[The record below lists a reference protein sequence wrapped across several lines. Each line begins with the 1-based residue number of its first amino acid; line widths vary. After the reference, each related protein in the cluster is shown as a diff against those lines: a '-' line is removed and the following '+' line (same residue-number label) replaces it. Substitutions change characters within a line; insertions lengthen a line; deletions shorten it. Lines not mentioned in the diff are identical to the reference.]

1 MKQKKKKPTMKE
13 VERVVSQLILQNQN
27 LLKRISSLEF
37 IVETYHE
44 WKKDTKEFSEFLRN
58 KVEEL
63 DKNRTNS
70 DLSNKRP
77 QEVSKPV
84 QSTNS

>member
-1 MKQKKKKPTMKE
+1 MEK
-13 VERVVSQLILQNQN
+13 VVSQLILQNQN

-44 WKKDTKEFSEFLRN
+44 WKKDTEPFSKFIRN

-63 DKNRTNS
+63 DKNRAENS
-70 DLSNKRP
+70 ISDER
-77 QEVSKPV
+77 QEAISK
-84 QSTNS
+84 

>member
-1 MKQKKKKPTMKE
+1 M
-13 VERVVSQLILQNQN
+13 ERVVNQLILQNQN
-27 LLKRISSLEF
+27 LLKRVSSLEF
-37 IVETYHE
+37 ITEGYHE

-63 DKNRTNS
+63 DKNRVNS

>member
-1 MKQKKKKPTMKE
+1 M
-13 VERVVSQLILQNQN
+13 ERVVNQLILQNQS

-37 IVETYHE
+37 ITEGYHE

-63 DKNRTNS
+63 DKNRVNS

-77 QEVSKPV
+77 QEVSKPI

>member
-1 MKQKKKKPTMKE
+1 M
-13 VERVVSQLILQNQN
+13 ERVVNQLILQNQS

-37 IVETYHE
+37 VIESYHE
-44 WKKDTKEFSEFLRN
+44 WKKDTKKFSKFLRN
-58 KVEEL
+58 KIEEL
-63 DKNRTNS
+63 DKNRVNS

-77 QEVSKPV
+77 QEVSKPI

>member
-1 MKQKKKKPTMKE
+1 M
-13 VERVVSQLILQNQN
+13 ERVVNQLILQNQN

-37 IVETYHE
+37 ITEGYHE

-63 DKNRTNS
+63 DKNRVNS

-77 QEVSKPV
+77 QEVSKPI

>member
-1 MKQKKKKPTMKE
+1 M
-13 VERVVSQLILQNQN
+13 ERVVNQLILQNQS

-37 IVETYHE
+37 VIESYHE

>member
-1 MKQKKKKPTMKE
+1 MEK
-13 VERVVSQLILQNQN
+13 VVNQLILQNQS

-37 IVETYHE
+37 VIESYHE
-44 WKKDTKEFSEFLRN
+44 WKKDTEKFSKFLRN

-63 DKNRTNS
+63 DKNRVNS
-70 DLSNKRP
+70 DLSDKR
-77 QEVSKPV
+77 QKEVSKPI

>member
-1 MKQKKKKPTMKE
+1 M
-13 VERVVSQLILQNQN
+13 ERVVNQLILQNQS

-37 IVETYHE
+37 ITEGYHE

-63 DKNRTNS
+63 DKNRVNS

-77 QEVSKPV
+77 QKVSKPI

>member
-1 MKQKKKKPTMKE
+1 M
-13 VERVVSQLILQNQN
+13 ERVVNQLILQNQN

-37 IVETYHE
+37 ITEGYHE

-63 DKNRTNS
+63 DKNRVNS
-70 DLSNKRP
+70 DLSDERQKAT
-77 QEVSKPV
+77 SKPI
-84 QSTNS
+84 QSSNS

>member
-1 MKQKKKKPTMKE
+1 M
-13 VERVVSQLILQNQN
+13 ERVVNQLILQNQN
-27 LLKRISSLEF
+27 LLKRVSSLEF
-37 IVETYHE
+37 ITEGYHE

-63 DKNRTNS
+63 DKNRTDS
-70 DLSNKRP
+70 YLSNKR
-77 QEVSKPV
+77 QKEVSKPI